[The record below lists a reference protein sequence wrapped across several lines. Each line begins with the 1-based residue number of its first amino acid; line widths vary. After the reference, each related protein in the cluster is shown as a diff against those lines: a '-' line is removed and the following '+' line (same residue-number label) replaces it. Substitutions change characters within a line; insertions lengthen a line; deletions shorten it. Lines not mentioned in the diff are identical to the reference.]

1 MACALAL
8 PAAAQPAADAPS
20 KGATVAPAST
30 SGVSVSVPEAGAE
43 LYAPSRACFVKVLED
58 AATHGLR
65 ARLYARDRLVHEVT
79 GAREMAWVDDVL
91 VYAVSPVGGDPGVY
105 VWDCRRSTV
114 RQVLR
119 PSRVSSAHPRG
130 TDVYKLERIDGDT
143 LYYAH
148 APNVESPS
156 LKQDLEQGIETLRLA
171 TPHSMISMR

>member
-1 MACALAL
+1 MRRAACIGIGMFAACAWAQGEPVTV
-8 PAAAQPAADAPS
+8 PAP
-20 KGATVAPAST
+20 
-30 SGVSVSVPEAGAE
+30 GAE
-43 LYAPSRACFVKVLED
+43 LYAPSRACFVKVLEE
-58 AATHGLR
+58 AGTHVLR
-65 ARLYARDRLVHEVT
+65 ARLYARDRLVRDVS

-105 VWDCRRSTV
+105 VWECPRTTV

-148 APNVESPS
+148 APNVESPT
-156 LKQDLEQGIETLRLA
+156 LAQDLENGVETLRLA
-171 TPHSMISMR
+171 TPRSLISRR

>member
-1 MACALAL
+1 MRRAACLGIGL
-8 PAAAQPAADAPS
+8 LAAASAAASGTPVGVPAP
-20 KGATVAPAST
+20 
-30 SGVSVSVPEAGAE
+30 GAE
-43 LYAPSRACFVKVLED
+43 LYAPSRACFVKVLEE
-58 AATHGLR
+58 AGSHVLR
-65 ARLYARDRLVHEVT
+65 ARLYARDRLVRDVP
-79 GAREMAWVDDVL
+79 GAREMAWIGEVL

-105 VWDCRRSTV
+105 VWECPRPTV

-156 LKQDLEQGIETLRLA
+156 LPEDLERGVETLRLA
-171 TPHSMISMR
+171 TPHTMVSLR

>member
-1 MACALAL
+1 MRRAACLAITL
-8 PAAAQPAADAPS
+8 AAAASAAA
-20 KGATVAPAST
+20 
-30 SGVSVSVPEAGAE
+30 SGVPVPVPTPGAE

-58 AATHGLR
+58 ARTHVLR
-65 ARLYARDRLVHEVT
+65 ARLYARDRLVREVP
-79 GAREMAWVDDVL
+79 GAREMAWVGEVL

-105 VWDCRRSTV
+105 AWDCPRATV

-148 APNVESPS
+148 APNIESPS
-156 LKQDLEQGIETLRLA
+156 LARDLEQGIETLRLA
-171 TPHSMISMR
+171 TPHSMVSMR